1 MGDRKDEAIRSDGSA
16 SEGIGGTRKDDGAM
30 NDGDDEILDEAILD
44 ADAGSGSAGSRPDG
58 TDPRP
63 DGMATRQPPTQADL
77 AVDDLR
83 WLALVADAGGLSAAA
98 RAHDMPKAS
107 LSRAIGRLED
117 AAGAPLFDRVGRG
130 LRLTPLGETL
140 LPAARGAI
148 GALRD
153 AEEALRSAT
162 GEPAGPL
169 RVAASALAAHKLV
182 NGVIA
187 ELVGR
192 HSAVRAELRVT
203 SRPID
208 PLAEDYDVALHIG
221 RPEQPQLVARR
232 MLSAMLGLYAHPD
245 ALLGID
251 PTDPDEVL
259 GRRGAGQSETAG
271 IGANGVERIVMAIDA
286 LPRAWTLTHRDTGD
300 VLTLDRPPAITV
312 NDPTVALDIMTAGR
326 GMALVP
332 RLWAE
337 PIAKRGDLVAVLP
350 DWDGPTLD
358 IFAVMPPRR
367 ATVPAVRA
375 FLDLMF
381 EHAKA
386 LRQRQAG

>member
-1 MGDRKDEAIRSDGSA
+1 MANTS
-16 SEGIGGTRKDDGAM
+16 
-30 NDGDDEILDEAILD
+30 DEAILGGD
-44 ADAGSGSAGSRPDG
+44 ADEPARTHQQSDAAHARNSRGG
-58 TDPRP
+58 TPRLP
-63 DGMATRQPPTQADL
+63 AQSDL

-98 RAHDMPKAS
+98 RAHDIPKAS

-117 AAGAPLFDRVGRG
+117 AAGAPLFDRIGRG

-140 LPAARGAI
+140 LPAAQGAI

-192 HSAVRAELRVT
+192 YPAVRAELRVT

-232 MLSAMLGLYAHPD
+232 MLSASLGLYAHRD

-251 PTDPDEVL
+251 PSDPDEVQ
-259 GRRGAGQSETAG
+259 GRNGAGRSDAARVGT
-271 IGANGVERIVMAIDA
+271 IGVERIVMTVDA
-286 LPRAWTLTHRDTGD
+286 LPRAWTLTHRTTGD
-300 VLTLDRPPAITV
+300 VLTLDRPPAISV
-312 NDPTVALDIMTAGR
+312 NDPTVALDIMMAGR

-332 RLWAE
+332 HLWAE
-337 PIAKRGDLVAVLP
+337 PIAAEGGLVSVLP

-367 ATVPAVRA
+367 ASVPAVRA

-381 EHAKA
+381 DHAKT
-386 LRQRQAG
+386 LQQRHAH